1 MSLTA
6 ILVHRAITPAEEI
19 LNALILVEEGRI
31 LAVGPREG
39 VSIPRG
45 ARVAEML
52 DATATPGFVD
62 VHVHGAGGQD
72 VMRGTSEA
80 LEVVAAT
87 LTRGGTTSF
96 LATTVTSAT
105 EVLCRSVSGIADAIT
120 AQASR
125 GGADSPRAEI
135 LGVHLEGPFISRVR
149 RGVHSEEYISAPA
162 PDLLRRLL
170 DAASGRTRIITL
182 APELPGALELI
193 DAARSMGIVVS
204 VGHTDANY
212 EQAMAAIHR
221 GARHAAHVFNAMR
234 PFGHRDSGVIGAV
247 LTRPE
252 ICAELIADGVHV
264 DAAAM
269 QVLLRAKGTEGVT
282 LVSDGTAATG
292 MPDGCYRLGDFDI
305 AVSGGVVRNKEGK
318 LAGSTLTLDRALRN
332 IVSLG
337 VRLKDAVQMMTLN
350 PARELGLEKTKG
362 SLTSGADA
370 DLVFLNRELEIVKV
384 VTRGV
389 GLV

>member
-1 MSLTA
+1 MPLTA
-6 ILVHRAITPAEEI
+6 ILVDRAITPTEEVPNAVI
-19 LNALILVEEGRI
+19 LLEEGRI
-31 LAVGPREG
+31 LAVGTREA

-45 ARVAEML
+45 ARLVEML
-52 DATATPGFVD
+52 NATATPGFVD

-72 VMRGTSEA
+72 VMLGTSEA

-87 LTRGGTTSF
+87 LARGGTTSF
-96 LATTVTSAT
+96 LATTVTAAP
-105 EVLCRSVSGIADAIT
+105 EVLCRSVSGIADAI
-120 AQASR
+120 AARANS
-125 GGADSPRAEI
+125 GVVNHPRAEI
-135 LGVHLEGPFISRVR
+135 LGVHLEGPFISKVR
-149 RGVHSEEYISAPA
+149 RGVHPEKWIAAPS

-170 DAASGRTRIITL
+170 DAARGRTRILTL

-193 DAARSMGIVVS
+193 DAARSVGIVVS
-204 VGHTDANY
+204 LGHTDASY
-212 EQAMAAIHR
+212 EQAILTIHH

-234 PFGHRDSGVIGAV
+234 PFGHRDSGIIGAV
-247 LTRPE
+247 LTRSE

-264 DAAAM
+264 DRAAM
-269 QVLLRAKGTEGVT
+269 QVLLKAKGREGVT

-292 MPDGCYRLGDFDI
+292 MPDGCYRLGDFDV
-305 AVSGGVVRNKEGK
+305 AVAGGVVRNKEGK

-337 VRLKDAVQMMTLN
+337 VSLQDAVQMMTFN

-362 SLTSGADA
+362 TLAPGADA
-370 DLVFLNRELEIVKV
+370 DLVFLNAELEIVKV

-389 GLV
+389 GLA